1 MKVLNN
7 KIPSKVKTQKN
18 TRKVKGFARGKDA
31 SVKTAGGENRNEKQT
46 NHKDVNPKMKTQI
59 SNNFK
64 SFQKNIQSRYNS
76 PDSGCTNNCLYCQN
90 IISDKNKKI
99 NNSDDL
105 LNLCGNS
112 DSSNADI
119 IRNGNIV

>member
-18 TRKVKGFARGKDA
+18 TRKVKGFA
-31 SVKTAGGENRNEKQT
+31 AGGENRNEKQT
-46 NHKDVNPKMKTQI
+46 NHRDVNPKMKTQI

-64 SFQKNIQSRYNS
+64 SFQNNIQSRYNS

-90 IISDKNKKI
+90 IISVKNKKI